1 MQGIFK
7 HRIIGVLIYF
17 MRLVMVNCPNHTQ
30 LYTKGLNIKTYSRK
44 HIKLHGLKKHY
55 K

>member
-7 HRIIGVLIYF
+7 HRIGVLIYF
-17 MRLVMVNCPNHTQ
+17 MRLVMVNWTNTQ
-30 LYTKGLNIKTYSRK
+30 LYKKGPNIKTYSRK
-44 HIKLHGLKKHY
+44 RIKLHGLKKHY